1 MFMATSAF
9 LNCSHPVQIQTLK
22 GLRLVRCG
30 KCVQCRDFKRQT
42 LSSAL
47 QTECFAHKYHLFIT
61 LTYDNDN
68 IPYIDFRGN
77 KLFRKDSYSY
87 TMVDGYPTFGM
98 VRNTHI
104 DDVNLPISVNY
115 GNLDHDDVSALS
127 HLRAYLD
134 DYNTRRHK
142 YMARYPD
149 RDFTGE
155 CFQDDVVPFVHFP
168 DLQKFMK
175 RLRKKIYKDYG
186 EKVRFYA
193 VGEYGTNGLRPHW
206 HIILNHDCKAFADYC
221 SKPTSWT
228 YVRTRRDGKE
238 LCSNNYIRPLW
249 QFGSEITESAD
260 CEVYAYLASYVNQ
273 SASYPMLLRKWFP
286 QRCSHSSFL
295 GEFRAKKDMV
305 QMFRDKD
312 FNELTTIR
320 KIVKERTHYVEKTF
334 CAPLSSYSRFT
345 PRFSGLGTMSAEEIY
360 RTLASGVKLLK
371 QNALPISKI
380 TENIYKTLY
389 NGEYK
394 REYDDIIR
402 NYGVF
407 LQNAIDNH
415 TPSTILTYLYA
426 CRRVQVICNDL
437 NITLYDYVHK
447 MYVPFINFLKHKQ
460 LCKLYTELEQD
471 SRLAKDYYQSFD
483 FEGNQSHG
491 LYRQSR
497 YYLSALQSAVTN
509 YDRNIKHLSV
519 AESYKF

>member
-1 MFMATSAF
+1 MTTSAF
-9 LNCSHPVQIQTLK
+9 LKCSHPVQIQTLK

-68 IPYIDFRGN
+68 IPCIDFRDN
-77 KLFRKDSYSY
+77 KIFREDSYNY
-87 TMVDGYPTFGM
+87 KMDGGYPIFG
-98 VRNTHI
+98 VVHNLRLNN
-104 DDVNLPISVNY
+104 DSVSLPINY
-115 GNLDHDDVSALS
+115 GDIAHDSVSELS
-127 HLRAYLD
+127 HLRAYLGE
-134 DYNTRRHK
+134 YNDRRHK
-142 YMARYPD
+142 YMARYPQ
-149 RDFTGE
+149 RDFSGF
-155 CFQDDVVPFVHFP
+155 CFQDDVVPFVHYP

-175 RLRKKIYKDYG
+175 RLRKKFYKDYG

-221 SKPTSWT
+221 SKEESWT
-228 YVRTRRDGKE
+228 YVRTRSDGKE
-238 LCSNNYIRPLW
+238 LYSNNYIHPLW

-260 CEVYAYLASYVNQ
+260 CEVHSYLASYVNQ

-295 GEFRAKKDMV
+295 GEFRTKENMV
-305 QMFRDKD
+305 SLFRSGN
-312 FNELTTIR
+312 FEELTTIR
-320 KIVKERTHYVEKTF
+320 KVVKQRSQYVEQNF
-334 CAPLSSYSRFT
+334 AAPLSSYSRFT
-345 PRFSGLGTMSAEEIY
+345 PRFSGIGAMSVEEVY
-360 RTLASGVKLLK
+360 KTLASGVKLLRR
-371 QNALPISKI
+371 NRETPISKLV
-380 TENIYKTLY
+380 EDIYCTLY
-389 NGEYK
+389 DGEYK
-394 REYDDIIR
+394 KEYDDIVR
-402 NYGVF
+402 NYGVY

-426 CRRVQVICNDL
+426 CRRVQKICDEL

-447 MYVPFINFLKHKQ
+447 LYMPFINYLKQKQ

-471 SRLAKDYYQSFD
+471 NQLAKDYYNSFD
-483 FEGNQSHG
+483 SEGNQSYG

-497 YYLSALQSAVTN
+497 YYLVGLQRAVTN